1 VRCSQAEG
9 SDAGAA
15 WLNLAIHATQA
26 ARRGALAAAYAELSA
41 AKVPNLHY
49 VKGEDLIGKSGATDL
64 PTAMGTH
71 PTDLGHHM
79 IAAYYSK
86 ALPPI
91 LSGADQSLTIN
102 ETSFCGAFSDQRGGD
117 HLPTQAR
124 DTHKETENWKY
135 SNAFVAGDAVPIAAG
150 ELLAERTAQAALLPA
165 PLPASQV
172 RKIVLFAPFLS
183 KNRTIAKT
191 GSGQT

>member
-102 ETSFCGAFSDQRGGD
+102 VFFVAPFSDQRGGD
-117 HLPTQAR
+117 HLPRQAR